1 MCFFAVK
8 LGGAKKLR
16 DVIHE
21 SIDMEIHRCNHKIPV
36 FNPLKT
42 EGILRK
48 FQKVIT
54 HPKVEGFQK

>member
-1 MCFFAVK
+1 VEVPAVPTEA
-8 LGGAKKLR
+8 LIIN
-16 DVIHE
+16 V
-21 SIDMEIHRCNHKIPV
+21 V
-36 FNPLKT
+36 NPLKT